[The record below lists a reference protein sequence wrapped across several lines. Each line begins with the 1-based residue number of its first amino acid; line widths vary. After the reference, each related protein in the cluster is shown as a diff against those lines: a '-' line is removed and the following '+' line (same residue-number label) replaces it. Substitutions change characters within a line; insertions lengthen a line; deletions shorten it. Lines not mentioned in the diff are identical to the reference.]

1 MGENYPKVRVAVV
14 QGTPAFLDR
23 EASTQKAST
32 FIAEAG
38 QKGIDLLAFPEGFIP
53 AHPVWYHFQPA
64 TGKQSHRLATE
75 LFKNSVEIPSPIT
88 EVLCQAAAKAN
99 VNVVMGLCEKRPKT
113 TGTMFNTQLFID
125 RRGRILGKHQK
136 LMPTVGERLV
146 HTGGYGDSLKVFEM
160 DIGRVSGLI
169 CGENSNPLAI
179 FAMAAQG
186 AQIHVASWPHHFS
199 RGEHRM
205 VDVVTFATRSLSYKC
220 SCFVLNACG
229 TITQKMREVLPYV
242 DEDRAFLENPE
253 NGGGSSI
260 IGANSMIVAGPMSGC
275 EEGLLVAD
283 IDLEDC
289 VKAKLV
295 HDYSGHY
302 NRPDIFTLTINTSVP
317 KIFQS
322 AGTGE
327 PLPCQEDLTS
337 LASDEP
343 NIGKGSLKNLKSTSG
358 VEDEKGSRKK
368 KKKANR
374 PRLV

>member
-1 MGENYPKVRVAVV
+1 MGEKYPKVRVGVV
-14 QGTPAFLDR
+14 QATAVFLDR
-23 EASTQKAST
+23 EACTEKALA

-38 QKGIDLLAFPEGFIP
+38 QKGVDLLAFPEGFIP
-53 AHPVWYHFQPA
+53 AHPVWYHFHPA
-64 TGKQSHRLATE
+64 TGKQSHLFATE
-75 LFKNSVEIPSPIT
+75 LFKNSVEIPSPTT
-88 EVLCQAAAKAN
+88 EALCQAAAATN

-146 HTGGYGDSLKVFEM
+146 HTGGFGDSLKVFEM

-179 FAMAAQG
+179 FALAAQG
-186 AQIHVASWPHHFS
+186 TQIHVASWPQHFA

-205 VDVVTFATRSLSYKC
+205 ADVVAFTSRSLSYKG

-229 TITQKMREVLPYV
+229 TITEKMREMIPYV
-242 DEDRAFLENPE
+242 EEDRVFLEDPK

-260 IGANSMIVAGPMSGC
+260 VGANSMMVAGPMKGE
-275 EEGLLVAD
+275 EEGLLIAD

-302 NRPDIFTLTINTSVP
+302 NRPDIFTLTLNTTVREIFRSV
-317 KIFQS
+317 
-322 AGTGE
+322 G
-327 PLPCQEDLTS
+327 
-337 LASDEP
+337 SDEQIP
-343 NIGKGSLKNLKSTSG
+343 LGTDL
-358 VEDEKGSRKK
+358 EEKETGNTGAASEREEKCQDQ
-368 KKKANR
+368 
-374 PRLV
+374 

>member
-1 MGENYPKVRVAVV
+1 MGESYPQVRVAVV
-14 QGTPAFLDR
+14 QATPAFLDR
-23 EASTQKAST
+23 EASAQKAGA
-32 FIAEAG
+32 FMAEAG
-38 QKGIDLLAFPEGFIP
+38 KKGIDLLAFPEGFIP

-75 LFKNSVEIPSPIT
+75 LFKNAVEIPSPIT
-88 EVLCQAAAKAN
+88 DLLCQAAAKAN

-179 FAMAAQG
+179 FALAAQG
-186 AQIHVASWPHHFS
+186 TQIHVASWPHHFS

-205 VDVVTFATRSLSYKC
+205 ADVVTFATRSLSYKC

-229 TITQKMREVLPYV
+229 TITERMREVLPYV
-242 DEDRAFLENPE
+242 DEDRVFLENPE

-260 IGANSMIVAGPMSGC
+260 IGADSMIAAGPMSGR
-275 EEGLLVAD
+275 EEGLLIAD

-295 HDYSGHY
+295 HDYAGHY
-302 NRPDIFTLTINTSVP
+302 NRSDIFTLTLNTSVP

-327 PLPCQEDLTS
+327 PLPCREDLKAWGS
-337 LASDEP
+337 GRQ
-343 NIGKGSLKNLKSTSG
+343 NIKEDSLKSLKSTSG
-358 VEDEKGSRKK
+358 VEQKKGSRKK
-368 KKKANR
+368 KKSG
-374 PRLV
+374 

>member
-1 MGENYPKVRVAVV
+1 MGENYPRVRVAVV
-14 QGTPAFLDR
+14 QATPAFLNR
-23 EASTQKAST
+23 EAATQKALT
-32 FIAEAG
+32 YIDEAG
-38 QKGIDLLAFPEGFIP
+38 RKGIDLLAFPEGFIP

-64 TGKQSHRLATE
+64 TGKQSYRLATE
-75 LFKNSVEIPSPIT
+75 LFKNSVEIPGPIT
-88 EVLCQAAAKAN
+88 ERLCQAAAKAN
-99 VNVVMGLCEKRPKT
+99 VNVVMGLCEKRPQT

-125 RRGRILGKHQK
+125 RSGRILGKHQK

-229 TITQKMREVLPYV
+229 TITERMREILPYV
-242 DEDRAFLENPE
+242 DEDRAFLEDSE

-260 IGANSMIVAGPMSGC
+260 IGANSMIVAGPMSGR
-275 EEGLLVAD
+275 EEGLLIAD

-295 HDYSGHY
+295 HDYTGHY
-302 NRPDIFTLTINTSVP
+302 NRSDIFTLTLNPSVP
-317 KIFQS
+317 KIFQR

-327 PLPCQEDLTS
+327 PPPRREDLTA
-337 LASDEP
+337 LGSDQP
-343 NIGKGSLKNLKSTSG
+343 NIKEDSLRSLKSKAKAK
-358 VEDEKGSRKK
+358 EKTRPRKK
-368 KKKANR
+368 KKR
-374 PRLV
+374 R

>member
-1 MGENYPKVRVAVV
+1 MGEIYPRVRVAVV
-14 QGTPAFLDR
+14 QATPAFLDR
-23 EASTQKAST
+23 EASTQKAVT
-32 FIAEAG
+32 FIGEAG
-38 QKGIDLLAFPEGFIP
+38 KKGIDLLAFPEGFIP

-64 TGKQSHRLATE
+64 TGKQSYRLATE
-75 LFKNSVEIPSPIT
+75 LFKNSVEIPGPIT
-88 EVLCQAAAKAN
+88 EALCRAAAKAN

-125 RRGRILGKHQK
+125 RRGQILGKHQK

-186 AQIHVASWPHHFS
+186 TQIHVASWPHHFS

-229 TITQKMREVLPYV
+229 TITERMREVLPYV

-260 IGANSMIVAGPMSGC
+260 IGADSMIVAGPMSGR
-275 EEGLLVAD
+275 EEGLLIAD
-283 IDLEDC
+283 INLENC

-295 HDYSGHY
+295 HDYTGHY
-302 NRPDIFTLTINTSVP
+302 NRSDIFTLTLHTAVP
-317 KIFQS
+317 KIFQRT
-322 AGTGE
+322 GTGE
-327 PLPCQEDLTS
+327 PVPWREDLTA
-337 LASDEP
+337 LASDQP
-343 NIGKGSLKNLKSTSG
+343 NMKEDPVKSLKSKG
-358 VEDEKGSRKK
+358 KVEGKKRPTKK
-368 KKKANR
+368 KKR
-374 PRLV
+374 R

>member
-23 EASTQKAST
+23 EGSTQKALAL
-32 FIAEAG
+32 IAEAG

-64 TGKQSHRLATE
+64 TGKQSHRLAAE

-125 RRGRILGKHQK
+125 RRGQILGKHQK

-160 DIGRVSGLI
+160 DIGRVSALI

-186 AQIHVASWPHHFS
+186 AQIRVASWPHHFS

-205 VDVVTFATRSLSYKC
+205 GDVVIFATRSLSYKC

-229 TITQKMREVLPYV
+229 TITEKMREVLPYV

-260 IGANSMIVAGPMSGC
+260 IGANSMIVAGPMSGR
-275 EEGLLVAD
+275 EEGLLTAD

-327 PLPCQEDLTS
+327 LFPCQEDLTS
-337 LASDEP
+337 LASDEA
-343 NIGKGSLKNLKSTSG
+343 NIGKGSLKSLKSTSD
-358 VEDEKGSRKK
+358 VEDEKASRKK
-368 KKKANR
+368 KK
-374 PRLV
+374 